1 MELEQ
6 ICKMAARSRMFG
18 YIISHSEIRRS
29 LPPLPSRT
37 IRQPGSRVPFLLV
50 CIYSSLSLIKAKHA
64 VPLGLANSSTVY
76 EFCVNYFTLFASSL
90 LIATCDMNWCPG
102 GIDSLRSGLCPNAS
116 HCPSPLRSV
125 EPLCSIASLTRGS
138 RPSR

>member
-64 VPLGLANSSTVY
+64 VPLGLANGSTVCG
-76 EFCVNYFTLFASSL
+76 FCVNYFIVFASS
-90 LIATCDMNWCPG
+90 
-102 GIDSLRSGLCPNAS
+102 
-116 HCPSPLRSV
+116 
-125 EPLCSIASLTRGS
+125 
-138 RPSR
+138 